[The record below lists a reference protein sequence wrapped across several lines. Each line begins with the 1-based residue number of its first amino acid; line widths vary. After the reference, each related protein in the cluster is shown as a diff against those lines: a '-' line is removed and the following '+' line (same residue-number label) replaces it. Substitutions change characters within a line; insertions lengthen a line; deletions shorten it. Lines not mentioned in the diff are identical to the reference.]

1 MKINNLY
8 KFKLMKNAKRLEKY
22 NFEFSFCPA
31 LAGLYSRRFTTAPN
45 KAFTLRFACPSGNPD
60 KSELREYKALT
71 EPVSGG

>member
-45 KAFTLRFACPSGNPD
+45 KAFTLRFACPSVNHLRQ
-60 KSELREYKALT
+60 LREYKALT